1 MFHRFE
7 PVILSLELVRP
18 SQLRSSHCGAVNEQC
33 TLNSTPDER
42 FIGGLIL
49 VSHHEPS
56 GSSNLGSSGR
66 GVFVTFDSAQN
77 TLMEIGK

>member
-1 MFHRFE
+1 MNH
-7 PVILSLELVRP
+7 VP
-18 SQLRSSHCGAVNEQC
+18 SIQYPTS
-33 TLNSTPDER
+33 ER
-42 FIGGLIL
+42 FIGGPVL

-56 GSSNLGSSGR
+56 GSSNLGSSGQ